1 MIQKH
6 WGGEDV
12 LCTFARCAFYMV
24 SQGYLATG
32 QFKAVMTQKYRG
44 APEVKMYVQ
53 KLPAQLAVFGWHTSS
68 LQLLLVQRLLVQ
80 RSHNGNKTKDF
91 R

>member
-1 MIQKH
+1 MKAAMIQKY

-24 SQGYLATG
+24 SQGYLATS
-32 QFKAVMTQKYRG
+32 QLNAVLTQKYRG

-68 LQLLLVQRLLVQ
+68 LQLLLVQRP
-80 RSHNGNKTKDF
+80 HNGNKTKDF